1 MSENKER
8 SYDSYALVELDLDT
22 GAYRKIIDEGVFG
35 YYLDESGIY
44 YAKVDLRDIPMPQFG
59 EDFVVRAMS
68 SAEIYHCDYN
78 GENEEVIYRN
88 EGMYLFR
95 PEFIV
100 LDEYLYVYIVYEDT
114 INYDEQAEEYRQS
127 FAFRQINQ
135 KTGEIR
141 KAIET
146 AS

>member
-1 MSENKER
+1 
-8 SYDSYALVELDLDT
+8 
-22 GAYRKIIDEGVFG
+22 
-35 YYLDESGIY
+35 
-44 YAKVDLRDIPMPQFG
+44 MPQFG